1 MKLIDKYIVQQYIVT
16 FLFILGM
23 VLVICIIVDF
33 VEKLDLFLDQEI
45 PLEAIILDYYVNFLA
60 YFGNLLSPICI
71 FLGVI
76 FFTSRMASRME
87 IVPILSSGVHFGRL
101 LLPYLIMGL
110 VALGASFIFKSYL
123 IPISTDARLDFEYKH
138 MGRVKKNLG
147 KRSDIHK
154 KVAADTYVYFHHF
167 NERNNLGTNFGMEKI
182 VDGEVVRKISAQKIK
197 WIDSTQSWRLEDVE
211 VRNFEGKE
219 EKVIK
224 PKAIDTTFLLT
235 PEEIFIREQFAE
247 SMTLPDLLEFIRK
260 EEMRGSDILN
270 ILYLERHRRFS
281 DPIAVFILTLLGF
294 AISFEKS
301 RGGVAVKIG
310 IGLILC
316 FLYIALLYGG
326 AIIVGEEYPPW
337 LAVWLPNLVFF
348 PITLLYLLKGWN
360 SSIFDYNP
368 DSIFRFLGLFT
379 GRISLL
385 VEEKRN

>member
-1 MKLIDKYIVQQYIVT
+1 MKLVDKYIVQQYIVT

-76 FFTSRMASRME
+76 FFTSRMASRTE

-123 IPISTDARLDFEYKH
+123 IPISTDARLDFEYKY

-197 WIDSTQSWRLEDVE
+197 WIDSTQSVRKNAAPARIPATIPSTEIALGVTPVPATASAKAFAHPVCRDFKGRRSILATLE
-211 VRNFEGKE
+211 N
-219 EKVIK
+219 
-224 PKAIDTTFLLT
+224 
-235 PEEIFIREQFAE
+235 
-247 SMTLPDLLEFIRK
+247 
-260 EEMRGSDILN
+260 
-270 ILYLERHRRFS
+270 ERH
-281 DPIAVFILTLLGF
+281 TH
-294 AISFEKS
+294 
-301 RGGVAVKIG
+301 
-310 IGLILC
+310 
-316 FLYIALLYGG
+316 FLKAY
-326 AIIVGEEYPPW
+326 
-337 LAVWLPNLVFF
+337 LP
-348 PITLLYLLKGWN
+348 LLK
-360 SSIFDYNP
+360 P
-368 DSIFRFLGLFT
+368 
-379 GRISLL
+379 L
-385 VEEKRN
+385 VA